1 MKKRRVVVEEEGEG
15 DKGEREFPLVPFLR
29 RLNQIPT
36 PPGPY
41 SVPVKSGEVY
51 MYIGCAV
58 LLCFVV
64 CLTLLAFFLL
74 LHIS

>member
-36 PPGPY
+36 LPGPY

-51 MYIGCAV
+51 M
-58 LLCFVV
+58 LLNER
-64 CLTLLAFFLL
+64 
-74 LHIS
+74 